1 MAVGSTQLAKAQL
14 QTANCKL
21 QTEFM
26 LYHIFDWLAKE
37 GFRFPGINLF
47 QFITFRVLL
56 AMILSLVITT
66 VYGKKLIKFLQKKQL
81 GESVRDLGLAGQN
94 EKKGTPTMGGIIIL
108 LAILIPTLLLANLD
122 KVYIR
127 LMLLCTVWLG
137 AIGFIDDYLKIRA
150 KRIAQ
155 AKDIAYK
162 KSDSDGLAGRF
173 KIFGQV
179 MLGIIVGATLY
190 FTPSVVVKREIVKS
204 TDSVG
209 QIATNPNAKF
219 DTVIVDGKPRVFVDA
234 TRTIITTIPFVKNHE
249 FNYAKLLPKRW
260 EVYAYILY
268 IIIVI
273 LIVTAVSN
281 GANITDGL
289 DGLAT
294 GVSAIIGICLGI
306 FAYVSGNIKFAEYLN
321 IMYIPN
327 LGELSI
333 FIAAFVG
340 ACIGFLWYNA
350 YPAQVFMG
358 DTGSLALGGIIAALA
373 IIVRKELLI
382 PIFCFVFLVEN
393 LSVMIQVG
401 YFKYTRRKYGE
412 GRRVFLMS
420 PLHHHYQKLGY
431 HESKIAVRFWIITI
445 LSVVLAIVTLKL
457 R

>member
-1 MAVGSTQLAKAQL
+1 
-14 QTANCKL
+14 
-21 QTEFM
+21 M
-26 LYHIFDWLAKE
+26 LYHLFNWFTKQ
-37 GFRFPGINLF
+37 GFRFPGSGLF

-66 VYGKKLIKFLQKKQL
+66 VFGKKLIKFLTRKQL
-81 GESVRDLGLAGQN
+81 GESVRELGLEGELQ
-94 EKKGTPTMGGIIIL
+94 KKGTPTMGGIIII
-108 LAILIPTLLLANLD
+108 LAIIIPTLLFANLD

-127 LMLLCTVWLG
+127 LMLLCTTWLG
-137 AIGFIDDYLKIRA
+137 AIGFIDDYLKIRS
-150 KRIAQ
+150 KRRAQ
-155 AKDIAYK
+155 AKGISYK
-162 KSDSDGLAGRF
+162 KSDGDGLAGRF

-190 FTPSVVVKREIVKS
+190 FNQSVVVKREVIS
-204 TDSVG
+204 SVVLQRG
-209 QIATNPNAKF
+209 EKQLNKF
-219 DTVIVDGKPRVFVDA
+219 DTLMIEGKPHLYVSVK
-234 TRTIITTIPFVKNHE
+234 TPITTIPFVKNHE
-249 FNYAKLLPKRW
+249 FNYARLLPKSW
-260 EVYAYILY
+260 ESYAYIPY
-268 IIIVI
+268 ILIVI
-273 LIVTAVSN
+273 FIVTAVSN

-294 GVSAIIGICLGI
+294 GVSAIIGLALGV

-327 LGELSI
+327 LAELSI

-340 ACIGFLWYNA
+340 ACIGFLWYNV

-382 PIFCFVFLVEN
+382 PIFCFVFLVEL

-445 LSVVLAIVTLKL
+445 LSVALAIVTLKL

>member
-1 MAVGSTQLAKAQL
+1 
-14 QTANCKL
+14 
-21 QTEFM
+21 M
-26 LYHIFDWLAKE
+26 LYHIFNWLAKE

-66 VYGKKLIKFLQKKQL
+66 VYGKKMIKFLEKKQL

-137 AIGFIDDYLKIRA
+137 TIGFIDDYLKIRS

-155 AKDIAYK
+155 AKGIAYK

-190 FTPSVVVKREIVKS
+190 FTPSVVVKREVIKS
-204 TDSVG
+204 TDTIS
-209 QIATNPNAKF
+209 QIQSTPNAKF
-219 DTVIVDGKPRVFVDA
+219 DTIVVDGKQRVFTDA
-234 TRTIITTIPFVKNHE
+234 RKTIITTIPFVKNHE
-249 FNYAKLLPKRW
+249 FNYARLLPKAWRD
-260 EVYAYILY
+260 YAYIVY

-445 LSVVLAIVTLKL
+445 LSVVLAIGTLKL